1 MEITRASKKGVYCLV
16 VQLHRRH
23 SLEIGRL
30 GTFLFPAGFYVYV
43 GSAQGNLEHR
53 IRRHLRQEKKMR
65 WHIDY
70 LLRYGHVASVHTYA
84 GEKKKECTLSRE
96 IEKMR
101 YASVPVKG
109 FGSSDC
115 SCYSHLYFF
124 QDDPGLQISRL
135 KI

>member
-16 VQLHRRH
+16 VQLLRRH

-30 GTFLFPAGFYVYV
+30 GAFLFPAGFYVYV

-70 LLRYGHVASVHTYA
+70 LLPYGRVVSVHTYA
-84 GEKKKECTLSRE
+84 GEKQKECLLSRE
-96 IEKMR
+96 IGKMR
-101 YASVPVKG
+101 DASVPVKG

-115 SCYSHLYFF
+115 TCNAHLYYFRHA
-124 QDDPGLQISRL
+124 PLISRF